1 MLKFKVSR
9 CGMHPSSSFVAFYS
23 VPAFIFNVTDVYVS
37 VFVSLYVYINKIKH
51 VSTEVPDCN
60 LNMEY

>member
-1 MLKFKVSR
+1 MQ
-9 CGMHPSSSFVAFYS
+9 PSSCFVAFYS
-23 VPAFIFNVTDVYVS
+23 VPAFIFNITGVYVS
-37 VFVSLYVYINKIKH
+37 VRVSLYVLINKTKH